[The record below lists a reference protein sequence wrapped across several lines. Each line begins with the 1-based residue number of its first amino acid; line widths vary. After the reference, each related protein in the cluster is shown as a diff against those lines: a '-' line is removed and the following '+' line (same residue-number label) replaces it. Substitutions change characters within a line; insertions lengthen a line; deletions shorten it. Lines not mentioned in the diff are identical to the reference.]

1 MKSSQGVRYPRGYGE
16 ARQPICLTKRAK
28 RLDFLSL
35 WEHCAL
41 AKPPKPMGALMVD
54 DFIERQNITKFTD
67 LLLQETDTA
76 KRQLLQRLL
85 TDEMVRQA
93 SLSKSKPIE

>member
-1 MKSSQGVRYPRGYGE
+1 
-16 ARQPICLTKRAK
+16 
-28 RLDFLSL
+28 
-35 WEHCAL
+35 
-41 AKPPKPMGALMVD
+41 MVD

-93 SLSKSKPIE
+93 SLSKPKLAE